1 MSQRGTNLEVG
12 ISWILRVGVGLSLA
26 LETLGILLNYV
37 QTEESSLA
45 VPSAAW
51 LAKGGNFFGFASTS
65 LSSVL
70 SGASPAGITAL
81 GVAVLML
88 TPYARIIAALV
99 YYTIERDLKYIA
111 ITLFVFLVITVGLVF
126 L

>member
-1 MSQRGTNLEVG
+1 MNSRGTTLQVG
-12 ISWILRVGVGLSLA
+12 ISWILRAGVGLSLA
-26 LETLGILLNYV
+26 LETLGIMLNYL
-37 QTEESSLA
+37 QTGESSLT

-65 LSSVL
+65 VGSVF

-81 GVAVLML
+81 GVSVLML
-88 TPYARIIAALV
+88 TPYSRIIAALI
-99 YYTIERDLKYIA
+99 YYTLERDWKYVY
-111 ITLFVFLVITVGLVF
+111 ITFFVFLVITLGLAF

>member
-1 MSQRGTNLEVG
+1 MSPRGTALEVG
-12 ISWILRVGVGLSLA
+12 ISWILRAGVGLSLV
-26 LETLGILLNYV
+26 LETLGILLNYL
-37 QTEESSLA
+37 QTGESSLT

-65 LSSVL
+65 VGSVL
-70 SGASPAGITAL
+70 SGVSPAGITAL

-88 TPYARIIAALV
+88 TPYARIVAALI
-99 YYTIERDLKYIA
+99 YYTFERDWKYIG
-111 ITLFVFLVITVGLVF
+111 ITLFVFSVITIGLIA